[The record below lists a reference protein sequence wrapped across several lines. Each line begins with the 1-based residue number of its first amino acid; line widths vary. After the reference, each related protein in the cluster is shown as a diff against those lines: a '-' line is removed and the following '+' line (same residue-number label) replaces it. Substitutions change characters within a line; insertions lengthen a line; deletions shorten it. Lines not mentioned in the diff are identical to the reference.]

1 MSSMRLHALPIIGF
15 MFLALLE
22 FGFGQGTAPSPAE
35 GPTNDGRQLSWFF
48 HFFISGYLN
57 VLCTELC
64 LGLIGIILMLL
75 NVGFC
80 CRQDYW
86 SRNCIR
92 PSHAGPCNH
101 ISLPLMYFLLD
112 QFNVFKFFMYSLLI
126 FLWRNCSDCFIY
138 SSPCSICCAAW
149 ALIREDNFGE
159 IWFASLEFID
169 CFNSSQKFSSFFT
182 LTISLN

>member
-1 MSSMRLHALPIIGF
+1 MLFPSLASCSWHSWSLVSVKARLLP
-15 MFLALLE
+15 LQKA
-22 FGFGQGTAPSPAE
+22 
-35 GPTNDGRQLSWFF
+35 QLMMVGNCLDFF

-80 CRQDYW
+80 CRQDDW
-86 SRNCIR
+86 SRNCLH
-92 PSHAGPCNH
+92 PSHAGSCNH

-138 SSPCSICCAAW
+138 SSPCNICYAAW

-169 CFNSSQKFSSFFT
+169 CFDPSQKFYSLFT
-182 LTISLN
+182 LIISLN